1 MKIMP
6 RTRTSKKSNRPAIP
20 DRAGRWNTAGR
31 SWQIQDA
38 KGRFSELFRRARTEG
53 PQRIARQGGEAVV
66 MLSDEQ
72 YRRLVGRA
80 HQPRSL
86 VQFFRES
93 PLVGV
98 KLDLERAKDE
108 GRDIEI

>member
-1 MKIMP
+1 M
-6 RTRTSKKSNRPAIP
+6 IP
-20 DRAGRWNTAGR
+20 
-31 SWQIQDA
+31 
-38 KGRFSELFRRARTEG
+38 
-53 PQRIARQGGEAVV
+53 
-66 MLSDEQ
+66 DEQ
-72 YRRLVGRA
+72 YQRLVGRA

-98 KLDLERAKDE
+98 ELDLERAKDE